1 METIRNTLCI
11 SACYGA
17 MRWRGSFRVT
27 VIRSDFLLSMFRQ
40 TVMRTR
46 VQHTLSTLHGM
57 VLAVGG
63 AWKNGAGKN
72 HLLLS
77 VPRKKRAW
85 FCGLW
90 ANASGPPCCET

>member
-1 METIRNTLCI
+1 VKGLLIACFQTLKSTGGWGI
-11 SACYGA
+11 FKWPQVG
-17 MRWRGSFRVT
+17 
-27 VIRSDFLLSMFRQ
+27 DFGWPPG
-40 TVMRTR
+40 VMRTR

-57 VLAVGG
+57 VLALGG
-63 AWKNGAGKN
+63 AWKNGSGKN

-90 ANASGPPCCET
+90 ANASGPP